1 RFLDQVSYT
10 IKIIGA
16 RYISKDNVKAKAS
29 PRDYVGHGTHVDSI
43 AVEKIVHNINLVG
56 LTGGT
61 ARGAVPSA
69 RPVVYKVCKSSGVE
83 NNDLLDAFDQAIH
96 DGVDIIF
103 IAISDNNL
111 IDYYKNPIRVENN
124 NLLDAF
130 DQAIHDGVDIIF
142 IAINDNNLID
152 YYKNLIAIGAF
163 RVIRKGILTSVCA
176 DNRGYSGSGM
186 IDNVV
191 PRMLTSAASSIN
203 RPLLKN
209 KTKFIFTSLH
219 KPRFAIS
226 TCTVLYEQYIPVRQV
241 TGTRTGR
248 FRQKS
253 TVDGLKKKSTIGDRL
268 RKKKERGRGKE
279 KKRGE
284 ERIPRPPAVVARGS
298 PARGCCPRVSHGR
311 GRFFSRARRWSVS
324 PRGETDRSDL
334 NISAPGVDILVAWSP
349 KASMSVHP
357 KARAQSLCTSSVH
370 YLCYCLHEARFSD
383 QVTYTI
389 KIIGAR
395 YINKD
400 NVKTNKASPRDY
412 VGHGTHIDSIVA
424 EKIMHNISL
433 VVLTGGTIRGAVPS
447 ARLAVYKVCK
457 PSGVENNDLLDAID
471 QVIHDGVNIIFIAIR
486 DNNLILL

>member
-16 RYISKDNVKAKAS
+16 HYIRKDNVKTKAS

-83 NNDLLDAFDQAIH
+83 NN
-96 DGVDIIF
+96 
-103 IAISDNNL
+103 
-111 IDYYKNPIRVENN
+111 

-163 RVIRKGILTSVCA
+163 CVIRKGILTSVCA

-324 PRGETDRSDL
+324 PRGETDRSD
-334 NISAPGVDILVAWSP
+334 PQC
-349 KASMSVHP
+349 
-357 KARAQSLCTSSVH
+357 QSTQRHVLSHVRHMFRYFHGMCS
-370 YLCYCLHEARFSD
+370 CERCQCLR
-383 QVTYTI
+383 
-389 KIIGAR
+389 
-395 YINKD
+395 
-400 NVKTNKASPRDY
+400 
-412 VGHGTHIDSIVA
+412 
-424 EKIMHNISL
+424 
-433 VVLTGGTIRGAVPS
+433 
-447 ARLAVYKVCK
+447 
-457 PSGVENNDLLDAID
+457 
-471 QVIHDGVNIIFIAIR
+471 QVIPPQVVSRRYHVCYN
-486 DNNLILL
+486 DNRELIY